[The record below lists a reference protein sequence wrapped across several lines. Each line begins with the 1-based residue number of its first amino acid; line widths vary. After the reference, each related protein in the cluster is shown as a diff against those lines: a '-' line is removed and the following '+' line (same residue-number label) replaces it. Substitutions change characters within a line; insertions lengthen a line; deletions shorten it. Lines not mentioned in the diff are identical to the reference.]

1 MKERTKSILIALSFI
16 VAMVLF
22 VWGFNFLKGKSI
34 LKNQLEFYVIY
45 DNAQGLL
52 SGDLVTI
59 NGMSMGTVT
68 SLKFIQGEKPSII
81 VSFVVDNDLNIP
93 DNSVVR
99 LTTSL
104 MGSTSLN
111 IELGNSEV
119 YAQNGD
125 TLTSGYDAGTMG
137 MIAEQIVPLKNKI
150 ETVLTSLN
158 DLTVN
163 LNEMLNAELKK
174 DLNKGVN
181 SFASSMDN
189 INVIS
194 SDLKELVDSD
204 NGRLTLAVDNLVTIT
219 DNFVTVSD
227 SLKKVDYI
235 RIVNSLESCI
245 AEIDTLIKGINNG
258 EGSAGLLVKNDSLY
272 NNINTTVAT
281 LQSLLEEIKENPKK
295 LKISVF

>member
-34 LKNQLEFYVIY
+34 LRNQLEFYVIY
-45 DNAQGLL
+45 DNVQGLL
-52 SGDLVTI
+52 PGDLVTI

-68 SLKFIQGEKPSII
+68 SLKFIQGQKPFII
-81 VSFVVDNDLNIP
+81 ASFIVDDDFNIP
-93 DNSVVR
+93 SNSVVK

-111 IELGNSEV
+111 IILGDSEV

-125 TLTSGYDAGTMG
+125 TLTSGYDAGTKG
-137 MIAEQIVPLKNKI
+137 MITEQIVPLKEKI
-150 ETVLTSLN
+150 ETVLISLN

-163 LNEMLNAELKK
+163 LNGMLNSELKE
-174 DLNKGVN
+174 DINKGVN

-194 SDLKELVDSD
+194 SDLKDLVDSD
-204 NGRLTLAVDNLVTIT
+204 DGKLTIT
-219 DNFVTVSD
+219 VNNLETITENFVAVSD

-235 RIVNSLESCI
+235 HLVNSLENCI
-245 AEIDTLIKGINNG
+245 AEINTLIEGINNG
-258 EGSAGLLVKNDSLY
+258 EGSAGLLVKDDSLY
-272 NNINTTVAT
+272 RNVNSAVTT
-281 LQSLLEEIKENPKK
+281 LQSFVDEIKENPKK